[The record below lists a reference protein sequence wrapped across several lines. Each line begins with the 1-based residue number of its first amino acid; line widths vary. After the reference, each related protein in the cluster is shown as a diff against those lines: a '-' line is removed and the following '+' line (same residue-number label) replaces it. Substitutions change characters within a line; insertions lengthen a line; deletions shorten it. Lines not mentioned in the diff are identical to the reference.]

1 MQWLRDLET
10 NVKKVTE
17 LGATLK
23 DKQALADK
31 YQVGHFCVKTLHLT
45 LC

>member
-1 MQWLRDLET
+1 MQWLRDLEA

-31 YQVGHFCVKTLHLT
+31 YQVGDLCVNTPQLM
-45 LC
+45 